1 MYLRMDQ
8 VKYAEDSL
16 QNISL
21 IVSYI
26 ASFIA
31 NLFAEELTQD
41 GHQIVEE
48 LYVD

>member
-16 QNISL
+16 QNISF

-26 ASFIA
+26 VSFIA